1 VSLTCE
7 REGEERER
15 ERSFLRRVISTEAA
29 DQSAG
34 GGDVDAEERLWRV
47 AGSARIAGDRALV
60 KSNLSI
66 ALESRTRAHDL
77 ATAAATAAAAAAL
90 SRARARALAG
100 VADGS
105 GIRGVRRDQNAR

>member
-77 ATAAATAAAAAAL
+77 ATAAATAAAAAATL
-90 SRARARALAG
+90 ARARARACG
-100 VADGS
+100 RCGW
-105 GIRGVRRDQNAR
+105 